1 MKKFLYWF
9 LAIVITL
16 GAAYYQRKTGPT
28 YPKRMK
34 AEINGKIAELK
45 LTRSLSLSER
55 SEVKLAIT
63 DTSVKAKLYYRRFPT
78 ADEYQVTD
86 FTYKVYPVNSPFMNK
101 VMKMYDEKGY
111 FASVPQQP
119 AAGKIQ
125 YYFEITDSKG
135 TITYM
140 KSSPVVIRFKGDVP
154 GFILGP
160 HILIMFLAMLF
171 STLAGLMTIGK
182 FPAYKKYALWTMI
195 LLIAG
200 GFLLGMLVQHYAF
213 GEYWTGIPFGW
224 DLTDNK
230 TLIALIFWVIAVWMN
245 RKEDRPVY
253 VALAAIILLVVYSIP
268 HSVFGS
274 QLNYQS
280 GQMTQ
285 GLINLFFI

>member
-101 VMKMYDEKGY
+101 VMKMYEEKGY

-182 FPAYKKYALWTMI
+182 FPAYKKYALWAMI

-200 GFLLGMLVQHYAF
+200 GFFLGMLVQHYAF